1 MSKKLFVAWAK
12 FDPNCPFEFVVE
24 EIEIAR
30 IYGNGVIE
38 TKYKCFV
45 NASYSTKLFG
55 ECGSAPLD
63 KELTFQSGAAYYS
76 LDKGKCVA
84 FLKKKRSE
92 LTTYAE
98 NLLQKL
104 NESTIV
110 GENDYDC
117 I

>member
-45 NASYSTKLFG
+45 NASYSTNYLVN
-55 ECGSAPLD
+55 A
-63 KELTFQSGAAYYS
+63 
-76 LDKGKCVA
+76 VA
-84 FLKKKRSE
+84 LLSTR
-92 LTTYAE
+92 
-98 NLLQKL
+98 NLLSRVVL
-104 NESTIV
+104 RI
-110 GENDYDC
+110 
-117 I
+117 IL